1 MAIERFGRISLH
13 RKMVTVGILF
23 VAALLVW
30 SLIVGEGIVIAFFLS
45 FLMLAGLALVVGV
58 FFERGRQLERGKQ
71 LRDPY
76 RDKTGESSRGGE
88 T

>member
-1 MAIERFGRISLH
+1 MAIERFERISLH

-58 FFERGRQLERGKQ
+58 FLNEEGSLNE
-71 LRDPY
+71 
-76 RDKTGESSRGGE
+76 ENS
-88 T
+88 